1 MRDYDFVVIGSGI
14 AGLTFALKAAKHGSV
29 AVVTKRKGSDTNTAR
44 AQGGIACVTSDEDSF
59 ELHVR
64 DTLEAGAG
72 LCDEAVVRTIVT
84 EGPDRIRELMALG
97 LQFDEREV
105 SGHRELDLGKEGGHS
120 KRRVLH
126 VRDVLEAGAGLC
138 DEAVV
143 RTIVTEGPDRIRELM
158 ALGLQFDEREVS
170 GHRELDLGKEG
181 GHSKR
186 RVLHVRD
193 VTGKEVEETLLREL
207 DRQSRVELLENHMAV
222 DLITAAKLGFAT
234 EDRCLGAY
242 VLDETAGK
250 VETIRADRIVLATG
264 GCGKVYLY
272 TTNPDI
278 ATGDGV
284 AMAWR
289 AGVEIAN
296 MEFIQFHP
304 TCLFHPQAKSF
315 LISEAVRGEGGI
327 LRNDRG
333 EDFMKRYDAR
343 GSLAPRD
350 IVARAIDSEM
360 KRSGAKCAFLDITH
374 RSPEFLRERFPH
386 IYQTCLRFGIDMSKQ
401 PIPVVPA
408 AHYQCGGI
416 KTDVNGATSLS
427 GLYTIGEVACTGLHG
442 ANRLASNSL
451 LEGLVMAHR
460 AAATAVHVE
469 STSKRKIPLP
479 EWKSGNVQDVDE
491 MVVIYHNWDE
501 IRRLMW
507 DYVGIVRTDKRL
519 QRASA
524 RLRNLQREIREFYWN
539 FKVSVDLLELRN
551 LATVAA
557 LIVDSALSRKE
568 SRGLHY
574 TLDYPQADDREF
586 RQDTLVR
593 RN

>member
-1 MRDYDFVVIGSGI
+1 MKEYDFVVIGSGI
-14 AGLTFALKAAKHGSV
+14 AGLSFALKAARHGSV
-29 AVVTKRKGSDTNTAR
+29 TVITKRKGADTNTAW

-72 LCDEAVVRTIVT
+72 LCDEKVVRAIVT
-84 EGPDRIRELMALG
+84 QGPARIQELVDLG

-105 SGHRELDLGKEGGHS
+105 SGHREFDLGREGGHS

-126 VRDVLEAGAGLC
+126 VQD
-138 DEAVV
+138 
-143 RTIVTEGPDRIRELM
+143 M
-158 ALGLQFDEREVS
+158 
-170 GHRELDLGKEG
+170 
-181 GHSKR
+181 
-186 RVLHVRD
+186 
-193 VTGKEVEETLLREL
+193 TGKEIEETLLRQL
-207 DRQSRVELLENHMAV
+207 ARQTHVDLLENHMAV
-222 DLITAAKLGFAT
+222 DLITAAKLGFAA
-234 EDRCLGAY
+234 EDRCLGVY
-242 VLDETAGK
+242 VLDERTGE
-250 VETIRADRIVLATG
+250 VETIRSDRIVLATG

-289 AGVEIAN
+289 VGVEIAN

-304 TCLFHPQAKSF
+304 TCLFHPDAKSF

-327 LRNDRG
+327 LRNSRG
-333 EDFMKRYDAR
+333 EDFMKRYDPR

-350 IVARAIDSEM
+350 IVARAIDAEI
-360 KRSGAKCAFLDITH
+360 KRSGAQCVFLDITDK
-374 RSPEFLRERFPH
+374 PVEFLRERFPH
-386 IYQTCLRFGIDMSKQ
+386 IYETCLRCGVDMSKQ
-401 PIPVVPA
+401 SIPVVPA

-416 KTDVNGATSLS
+416 KTDENGATSLR
-427 GLYTIGEVACTGLHG
+427 GLYAIGEVACTGLHG

-460 AAATAVHVE
+460 AATACLRSPVG
-469 STSKRKIPLP
+469 SKQEIPLP
-479 EWKSGNVQDVDE
+479 EWRSGNVQDVDE
-491 MVVIYHNWDE
+491 LVVIYHNWDE

-524 RLRNLQREIREFYWN
+524 RLRNLQREIGEFYWN

-551 LATVAA
+551 LVTAAA

-568 SRGLHY
+568 SRGLHF
-574 TLDYPQADDREF
+574 TLDYPKTDDRQFSRETVLS
-586 RQDTLVR
+586 RG
-593 RN
+593 